1 MRTVLNLSPL
11 RKLCSKIEPVITL
24 RSLAL
29 MTAPA
34 RASLMCSTVTMDRSW
49 PSISNIVPGRKS
61 LVLTTL
67 FRQVLQSELVAVEP
81 EPGDDAAS
89 SACRHA
95 FGSKLLARV
104 DVRDVNLHHRE
115 RKRLQ
120 TIVDGERVVRERAR
134 VDDHAGRTRR
144 LRLKEV
150 DDLSLAVALE
160 KGHLHIQLG
169 RARSHHVG
177 QFCQRPRA
185 VDLRLP
191 LAEKVQVGSVDDQEL
206 SQASDLR
213 TTRRTSRA
221 GTFWPITAWPMRRGS
236 THATRPRLAFLSAGM
251 AAIILSSDTR
261 GCSSRRPYVVSSSSC
276 ASTNRSEQRPRSS
289 AILAATLM
297 PNATAR
303 PWEMRKRLAASS
315 ACAAVWP

>member
-81 EPGDDAAS
+81 EPCDDAAGR
-89 SACRHA
+89 ACGHA

-104 DVRDVNLHHRE
+104 DVGEVDLHHRE
-115 RKRLQ
+115 GKRLQ
-120 TIVDGERVVRERAR
+120 AIVEGERVVRERSR

-144 LRLKEV
+144 LRLQAV
-150 DDLSLAVALE
+150 DDLPLAVALA
-160 KGHLHIQLG
+160 KGHLHFQL
-169 RARSHHVG
+169 RRTRSHHVV
-177 QFCQRPRA
+177 QVWQRPRA

-191 LAEKVQVGSVDDQEL
+191 LAEKVQVGSVDDHDL

-213 TTRRTSRA
+213 TTRGTRRA
-221 GTFWPITAWPMRRGS
+221 GTSWPITAWPMRRGS
-236 THATRPRLAFLSAGM
+236 THATLPRRAFLSAGM
-251 AAIILSSDTR
+251 AAIILSSATC
-261 GCSSRRPYVVSSSSC
+261 GCSSRRPYAVSSSSC
-276 ASTNRSEQRPRSS
+276 VSTSRSEQRPRSS
-289 AILAATLM
+289 AILAATLI

-303 PWEMRKRLAASS
+303 PWEMRNRLAASS